1 MFPNL
6 GHVHLEPPVSPLDD
20 EVGIDLDCEVT
31 VVNLQNLKVVQPNLD
46 LTCGKSTDENQHGP
60 KISKFFSITSEGGSP
75 GGLRGGLNLL

>member
-46 LTCGKSTDENQHGP
+46 LTCGKSTDENEHGP
-60 KISKFFSITSEGGSP
+60 KI
-75 GGLRGGLNLL
+75 